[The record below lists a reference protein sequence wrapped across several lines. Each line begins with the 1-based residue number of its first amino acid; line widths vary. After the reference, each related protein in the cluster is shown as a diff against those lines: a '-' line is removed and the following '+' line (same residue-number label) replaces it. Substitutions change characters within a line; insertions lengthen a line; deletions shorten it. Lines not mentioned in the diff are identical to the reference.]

1 MFDGAGGSRCH
12 AIGLRRCR
20 AGLLA
25 ERQEQVSGLAFMS
38 DQTLVDAIGCPHC
51 GHRFPPEQFHFIAR
65 SPSLAYDHRLPEG
78 ERRRFLPSRFTF
90 EGDAIDPGGATCSET
105 ACPECHLKVP
115 RLLAVRRALTFSIFG
130 SPSSGKS
137 YLLGAMTKGM
147 RRCTGRA
154 RLRFDDVDVEA
165 NAIVLDYEKRMF
177 NQPSPDHWVTLE
189 KTQEKG
195 DWYSDVWF
203 GTREDRNRRTFPKP
217 FLFRLD
223 PSVGHPEEARADQM
237 ARVVCLYDN
246 AGEHYQASSDNLSLV
261 TSHLKNAEG
270 LIFVFDPTQD
280 QAFRAACRAES
291 KDPQFHG
298 AVVDTQDIL
307 YGNVMNR
314 ILSLRGMSPTA
325 RVRTPLV
332 VALTKFDA
340 WSFLM
345 ETPELPDLFRDVSLP
360 DGASAAFF
368 DAEGLQAVSQA
379 CRRMLSR
386 VAPQVLATIESRC
399 EPSGIYYLPVTATG
413 GPREGKTDSQKW
425 PFLPEQPPNDGL
437 DYFLHGKVQPR
448 WAEVPMLALLHRA
461 APQLLPPC
469 PA

>member
-1 MFDGAGGSRCH
+1 M
-12 AIGLRRCR
+12 
-20 AGLLA
+20 
-25 ERQEQVSGLAFMS
+25 EVSP
-38 DQTLVDAIGCPHC
+38 LVDSIGCPHC
-51 GHRFPPEQFHFIAR
+51 GHRFPPEEFHFIAR
-65 SPSLAYDHRLPEG
+65 SSALGYDHRLPEG
-78 ERRRFLPSRFTF
+78 EKRRFLPSRFTLS
-90 EGDAIDPGGATCSET
+90 GDAIEPLETEPEDESQACSET
-105 ACPECHLKVP
+105 ACPHCHLRVP
-115 RLLAVRRALTFSIFG
+115 RLLAIRRSLTFSVFG

-147 RRCTGRA
+147 RRCTGLA
-154 RLRFDDVDVEA
+154 RLRFDDVDVQA

-203 GTREDRNRRTFPKP
+203 GTREDRNRRTYPKP

-223 PSVGHPEEARADQM
+223 PTVGHREEHRADEV

-261 TSHLKNAEG
+261 TSHLKNADG

-280 QAFRAACRAES
+280 QAFRNACRS
-291 KDPQFHG
+291 KSQDPQFQG

-314 ILSLRGMSPTA
+314 ILSLRGMSSTA

-340 WSFLM
+340 WSFLLDS
-345 ETPELPDLFRDVSLP
+345 PELPEVFRSASLP
-360 DGASAAFF
+360 DGGTVTAF
-368 DAEGLQAVSQA
+368 DVEVLDRTSKAVRQ
-379 CRRMLSR
+379 MLSR

-399 EPSGIYYLPVTATG
+399 EPSGIFYLPVTATG
-413 GPREGKTDSQKW
+413 GPREGKTDAQKW
-425 PFLPEQPPNDGL
+425 PFPDEQPPNDGL
-437 DYFLHGKVQPR
+437 DYFLHGKLRPQ
-448 WAEVPMLALLHRA
+448 WAEVPMLALLRCCE
-461 APQLLPPC
+461 PQLLP
-469 PA
+469 AASA